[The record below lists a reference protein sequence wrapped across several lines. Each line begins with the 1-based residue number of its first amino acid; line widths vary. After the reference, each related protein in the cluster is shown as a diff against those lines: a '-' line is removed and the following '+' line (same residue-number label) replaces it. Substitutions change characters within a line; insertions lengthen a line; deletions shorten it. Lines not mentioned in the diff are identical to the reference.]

1 MRSQWANLIEAE
13 TDSDLAPIR
22 LGGILVS
29 PEVAKQSAVIVAG
42 AIATRKS
49 AILGN
54 HRLID
59 IQDWRDRD
67 EGHVSV
73 LRTLLTT
80 NTSVPAELLNGI
92 FAAHVVAAAVTGAL
106 ASDASATVLFT
117 RMISILKNMHDGNP
131 SWGPLFVS
139 SPSSIS
145 RHFAFEPTPLSFAA
159 AVVGV
164 LGHAAAVSIACNCA
178 RTSTANLSRTLG
190 QLAVDLQNFQGC
202 VHQAVTRRRFSI
214 GRDEIPNSP
223 DTKLIQVVNV
233 IQNAPASGSLA

>member
-1 MRSQWANLIEAE
+1 MAAE
-13 TDSDLAPIR
+13 
-22 LGGILVS
+22 IL
-29 PEVAKQSAVIVAG
+29 KG
-42 AIATRKS
+42 M
-49 AILGN
+49 
-54 HRLID
+54 
-59 IQDWRDRD
+59 
-67 EGHVSV
+67 
-73 LRTLLTT
+73 
-80 NTSVPAELLNGI
+80 
-92 FAAHVVAAAVTGAL
+92 FAAHVVSAAVTGGL
-106 ASDASATVLFT
+106 ASGASPDVLFS
-117 RMISILKNMHDGNP
+117 RMMAILKGMHDQNP
-131 SWGPLFVS
+131 RGVRS
-139 SPSSIS
+139 SSYPSSIS
-145 RHFAFEPTPLSFAA
+145 RHFAFQPTPVSFAA